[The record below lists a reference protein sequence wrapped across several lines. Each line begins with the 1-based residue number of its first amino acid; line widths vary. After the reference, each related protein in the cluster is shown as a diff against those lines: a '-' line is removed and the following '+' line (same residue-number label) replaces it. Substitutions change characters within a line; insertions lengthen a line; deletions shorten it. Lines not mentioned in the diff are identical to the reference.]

1 MEHHQFGNNE
11 WIQCKVCNT
20 LFDTP
25 CIFHKHGCN
34 QNGYYSDGC
43 CLICQKFLMLEAI
56 RDHQK
61 EVKWVKSIHRVLL
74 ITLTLIK
81 GDIIW
86 TSKNLVFPLGVGEV
100 GNVRI
105 LAFTSKIE
113 QKRKSVFGS
122 NYETA

>member
-1 MEHHQFGNNE
+1 MNQIAYMLHMEHHQFGNNE

-74 ITLTLIK
+74 ITLTLINEYPALT
-81 GDIIW
+81 IF
-86 TSKNLVFPLGVGEV
+86 L
-100 GNVRI
+100 
-105 LAFTSKIE
+105 
-113 QKRKSVFGS
+113 
-122 NYETA
+122 